1 MNDMMGNAKDW
12 SLNDL
17 ELFQTRL
24 NMLKQMK
31 MQAEQK
37 EKKQMIKRNKR
48 KALKQSDFVAEIMS
62 NNMGFKESQKFNST
76 YENMTEKVRYQVNN

>member
-1 MNDMMGNAKDW
+1 MMGNAKDW

-62 NNMGFKESQKFNST
+62 NNMGFKESQNFNST
-76 YENMTEKVRYQVNN
+76 YESMTEKVRYQVNN

>member
-37 EKKQMIKRNKR
+37 EKK
-48 KALKQSDFVAEIMS
+48 
-62 NNMGFKESQKFNST
+62 
-76 YENMTEKVRYQVNN
+76 